1 MAERIAII
9 GTGLIGGSIGLALA
23 SAKLPDL
30 VLVGY
35 DRLPEAAAE
44 ARKRGAVGEVARE
57 LREAVRDARLV
68 IIATAPLAARQVLQ
82 EIAPHLANEA
92 IVTDTLSTKAEMMCW
107 ARDYLPGHVSYVG
120 GHPMAGKEVSGAGA
134 AEAGLFRGKAYCIV
148 PSPEASE
155 SAIRSVLG
163 LVSVLGAEPI
173 FLEAAEHD
181 QYVAAISHLPAV
193 VSTALFTLARGSASW
208 QDMRPLA
215 GTGFRDL
222 TRLASGDPQM
232 HHDICATNG
241 EALIHWID
249 RMTLELRRYRDMI
262 ADDPGELYKTFV
274 GAQLQRDA
282 YLAGGD
288 QPKREESV
296 DVPSAGEQMSS
307 FLFGGY
313 VASRYKD
320 YEQRMDELK
329 PRKTDQG

>member
-23 SAKLPDL
+23 AAKLPDL

-35 DRLPEAAAE
+35 DRSPDAAAE
-44 ARKRGAVGEVARE
+44 ARKRGAIDEVAPE
-57 LREAVRDARLV
+57 LRDAVRDARMV
-68 IIATAPLAARQVLQ
+68 IVATAPLAARQVLRD
-82 EIAPHLANEA
+82 IAPHLANEA
-92 IVTDTLSTKAEMMCW
+92 IVTDTLSTKAEVMRW
-107 ARDYLPGHVSYVG
+107 ARECLPAHVSYVG

-134 AEAGLFRGKAYCIV
+134 AEAGLFRGKAYCVV

-208 QDMRPLA
+208 QDLRPLA

-249 RMTLELRRYRDMI
+249 RMILELRRYRDMI

-274 GAQLQRDA
+274 GAQLQREG
-282 YLAGGD
+282 YLVGD
-288 QPKREESV
+288 DRPKRREPI
-296 DVPSAGEQMSS
+296 DVPSSGEQMSS

-329 PRKTDQG
+329 PRKGSE